1 MKKRVKKTRSLLSA
15 AAVAASSFP
24 ALASAPVSAPPVE
37 RPAFPVAVGATGLTA
52 GDLIVG
58 LDGRLG
64 FEVKAHGAKA
74 IVVGDTATNNG
85 C

>member
-1 MKKRVKKTRSLLSA
+1 MKKRANKSKYLLSA
-15 AAVAASSFP
+15 ATVVASGLP
-24 ALASAPVSAPPVE
+24 ALASTPASAPPVE
-37 RPAFPVAVGATGLTA
+37 RPHLPIAVGTGLTA
-52 GDLIVG
+52 ADLIVG

-64 FEVKAHGAKA
+64 FEVKAHGVKA